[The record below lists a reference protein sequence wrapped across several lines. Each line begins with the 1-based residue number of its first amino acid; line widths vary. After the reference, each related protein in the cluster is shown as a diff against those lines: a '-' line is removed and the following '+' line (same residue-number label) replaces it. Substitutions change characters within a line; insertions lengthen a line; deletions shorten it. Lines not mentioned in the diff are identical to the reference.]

1 MTISTSTGLRASMLL
16 GPGVKPTLDGGEIRI
31 YAGIT
36 PASADDG
43 LGAATLLSTV
53 KLDGTT
59 GLTFDDSTAG
69 LLKIPASA
77 NWFGTNSATGVA
89 TFYRICLPSDTGS
102 ASTTAPRVQGSVGV
116 VGADLNLDTVSLV
129 SGLETPIRS
138 FNIGIYGQ
146 LP

>member
-1 MTISTSTGLRASMLL
+1 MTISTSTALRVAMLS

-31 YAGIT
+31 YGGIA

-43 LGAATLLSTV
+43 IGGATLLCSV
-53 KLDGTT
+53 KLDGTDGIT
-59 GLTFDDSTAG
+59 LDDSTIGVLA
-69 LLKIPASA
+69 IPAGA
-77 NWFGTNSATGVA
+77 NWFGTNTGTGTA
-89 TFYRICLPSDTGS
+89 TFYRVCQSSDTGA
-102 ASTTAPRVQGSVGV
+102 ASTSAPRIQGSVGV

-129 SGLETPIRS
+129 SGLDTPIRS